1 MVNFLN
7 QQQAGDIPQNSAEVW
22 DNILNM
28 EGSDI
33 THMALQILA
42 AAPQRILLLD
52 KQSKVLAVTEDCLQ
66 QVLHRERAAV
76 LMQFLPVALG
86 FAEQG
91 GCVEHLA
98 EVLAV
103 QEALEGFVPWSGQL
117 HLPNNSLP
125 WQVKVAPLLGKDGS
139 WLAAVLVFLERQRDA
154 AALEEDLRRRNQAA
168 RYQDA
173 IHMVKNRLQNI
184 GGMLQVLDKKCEIN
198 NIHLETLDLLR
209 QEHAEAVKLLADF
222 VQEGNLQAN
231 VGNCDLNQ
239 LVLDVVSMQKS
250 HFVVKRIDL
259 ETALA
264 EGLPKIWL
272 DRQRIKQVIIS
283 CLDNSF
289 EAILAKGQPGGRV
302 LLTTQLDEARGMVRL
317 LVEDNG
323 VGLSAEQQAN
333 FFKPYYTTKP
343 QGNGIGT
350 SISESIVRLHGGGM
364 SVCGRPGEGCCVVI
378 ELPLRGGQLFNREDL
393 YSEIA
398 EMF

>member
-1 MVNFLN
+1 M
-7 QQQAGDIPQNSAEVW
+7 
-22 DNILNM
+22 
-28 EGSDI
+28 
-33 THMALQILA
+33 
-42 AAPQRILLLD
+42 
-52 KQSKVLAVTEDCLQ
+52 
-66 QVLHRERAAV
+66 
-76 LMQFLPVALG
+76 
-86 FAEQG
+86 
-91 GCVEHLA
+91 
-98 EVLAV
+98 
-103 QEALEGFVPWSGQL
+103 
-117 HLPNNSLP
+117 
-125 WQVKVAPLLGKDGS
+125 
-139 WLAAVLVFLERQRDA
+139 FLERQRDA

-184 GGMLQVLDKKCEIN
+184 GGMLQVLDKKCEVN

-231 VGNCDLNQ
+231 VGSYDLNQ

-264 EGLPKIWL
+264 EDLPKVWL

-283 CLDNSF
+283 CMDNSF

-302 LLTTQLDEARGMVRL
+302 LLTTQLDKARGMVRL

-350 SISESIVRLHGGGM
+350 SISESIVRLHGG
-364 SVCGRPGEGCCVVI
+364 R
-378 ELPLRGGQLFNREDL
+378 
-393 YSEIA
+393 
-398 EMF
+398 